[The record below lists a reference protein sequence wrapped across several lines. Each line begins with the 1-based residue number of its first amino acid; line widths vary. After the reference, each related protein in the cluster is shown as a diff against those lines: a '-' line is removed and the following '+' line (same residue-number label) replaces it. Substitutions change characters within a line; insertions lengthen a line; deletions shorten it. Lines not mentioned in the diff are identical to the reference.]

1 MTFRQLIHNWVFQG
15 ICLGIGV
22 SLLFAVMTGCSSSS
36 STHHSIASRISCVA
50 QYHHWSNTGNGKAA
64 IISIKDQIGPVT
76 QAIKAHKR
84 GELKRLASTF
94 QEDTNTLR
102 HNMPPNCIPNA
113 NAALQKLLTDAN
125 TSISLSENN
134 KDQAAEQELK
144 KAAKDA
150 GQWAKALEA
159 YIH

>member
-1 MTFRQLIHNWVFQG
+1 
-15 ICLGIGV
+15 
-22 SLLFAVMTGCSSSS
+22 
-36 STHHSIASRISCVA
+36 
-50 QYHHWSNTGNGKAA
+50 
-64 IISIKDQIGPVT
+64 
-76 QAIKAHKR
+76 
-84 GELKRLASTF
+84 
-94 QEDTNTLR
+94 
-102 HNMPPNCIPNA
+102 MPPNCIPNA

-125 TSISLSENN
+125 ISISLSENN